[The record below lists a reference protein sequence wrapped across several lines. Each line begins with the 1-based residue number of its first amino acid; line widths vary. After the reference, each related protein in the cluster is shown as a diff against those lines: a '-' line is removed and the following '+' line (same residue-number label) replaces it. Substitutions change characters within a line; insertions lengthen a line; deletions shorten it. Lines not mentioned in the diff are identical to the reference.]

1 MARVW
6 LIAIVTSAAVALC
19 ATASAQARTP
29 CPGEQIAPTP
39 LNTPQVSD
47 AVFCLSNQIRAHYGL
62 TAFRRDPLLD
72 AAARLHS
79 ADMILRGFF
88 DHTNPDG
95 LTPSARAAAQGY
107 MLGVGENIAYGYS
120 SAGSV
125 VLDWMA
131 SAGHCRNMLSGA
143 TDLGVGTALST
154 TAYYTQAFGN
164 YFSHAVDEA
173 PANGCPY
180 ALNLATL
187 TDAVAV
193 APAPASPPPAPP
205 TPAPAS
211 TATAKPSLRALSLS
225 PSRMRAGGRGTTIS
239 YTLSAGATVTF
250 RVQRAQGRGTHYR
263 TLAGH
268 LTDQGAQGANRL
280 RFAARLRDK
289 ALRPGR
295 YRLQAVAANGA
306 TGKASAVV
314 RRRFVVVR
322 SGPPAPGA

>member
-6 LIAIVTSAAVALC
+6 FMAIVTSVAVVLC
-19 ATASAQARTP
+19 ATGSAQARTP
-29 CPGEQIAPTP
+29 CPGEQIAPTL
-39 LNTPQVSD
+39 LNSLQVSD

-62 TAFRRDPLLD
+62 PAFRRDARLD

-79 ADMILRGFF
+79 TDMVLRGFF

-143 TDLGVGTALST
+143 ADLGVGTALST

-164 YFSHAVDEA
+164 YFSHMVDAA
-173 PANGCPY
+173 PASGCPY

-187 TDAVAV
+187 TATDPVIT
-193 APAPASPPPAPP
+193 PPPPASPPAPP
-205 TPAPAS
+205 DPAPAS

-225 PSRMRAGGRGTTIS
+225 PSRVRAGGRGTTIS
-239 YTLSAGATVTF
+239 YTLSARATVTF
-250 RVQRAQGRGTHYR
+250 RIQRAQGRGARYR
-263 TLAGH
+263 TLAGDF
-268 LTDQGAQGANRL
+268 TDQGAQGANRL

-295 YRLQAVAANGA
+295 YRLQAVARTSA
-306 TGKASAVV
+306 TSNASAIV
-314 RRRFVVVR
+314 RRRFVVIR
-322 SGPPAPGA
+322 G